1 MKVLVTGAN
10 GFLGAWTLRRLR
22 QEGHA
27 VVALDL
33 QPAGPLVHKLLGAEA
48 PALDWRVADVSAPH
62 ACGDAMAGCDAV
74 IHLAGVLTPSCQAQ
88 PARGAA
94 INLVGTLNVFE
105 AALAHGLKGVVYA
118 SSAAVYG
125 PDHAA
130 YPEPVTHYG
139 AFKLAAEACARAY
152 WRDAA
157 IASLGL
163 RPFVVYGPGRE
174 VGASAGISLACEA
187 AVQGRAYTI
196 PFTGRAGLVYV
207 EDVVEVALA
216 ACARPLE
223 GARVLNLVGDVQP
236 PEAAIAEIRRHY
248 PDARLDAAGAPLAL
262 TPEIAPGDASFL
274 GAAQRPTPLR
284 EGIARTLAH
293 YR

>member
-22 QEGHA
+22 EEGHA

-33 QPAGPLVHKLLGAEA
+33 HSPGPLVQQLVGAHTH
-48 PALDWRVADVSAPH
+48 ALDWRIGDISEPQAAL
-62 ACGDAMAGCDAV
+62 DAMAGCDAV
-74 IHLAGVLTPSCQAQ
+74 IHLAGVLTPFCQAQ

-94 INLVGTLNVFE
+94 INLGGTIHVFE
-105 AALAHGLKGVVYA
+105 AARAHGIRSVVYA
-118 SSAAVYG
+118 SSAGVYG

-130 YPEPVTHYG
+130 YPEPTTHYG
-139 AFKLAAEACARAY
+139 AFKLAAEGCARAY
-152 WRDAA
+152 WGDAG

-163 RPFVVYGPGRE
+163 RPLVVYGPGRE

-187 AVQGRAYTI
+187 AVHGRAYTI
-196 PFTGRAGLVYV
+196 PFTGPAGLIYV
-207 EDVVEVALA
+207 EDVVDVALA
-216 ACARPLE
+216 GCRNDLA
-223 GARVLNLVGDVQP
+223 GAHVVNLVGDVQP
-236 PEAAIAEIRRHY
+236 PEAAIAEIRRHI
-248 PDARLDAAGAPLAL
+248 PDARLDAAGDPLQLSAQ
-262 TPEIAPGDASFL
+262 IAEGDTSFL
-274 GAAQRPTPLR
+274 GLPAQRTLLR